1 MNELFL
7 KKLHESITP
16 SNKALIESVEQMYLV
31 CEKKA
36 QLEAGGWK
44 NLAAAGAIGLAGLGG
59 GYALHDPIQTTKHE
73 IQQEIKQDAENSL
86 TIEQVRERSQEGAQI
101 LEGKKGWH
109 YVDVSQHPGL
119 YSDSFK
125 NMGLGDLDKQKYI
138 QIGWYVSPDNR
149 TYYSTVTGEVYQMPE
164 NETFDQATQNHRG
177 NYKGNGLK
185 ATGVVSDDELPY
197 CSISLAAHYGKDKEC
212 GPLGYELHGQ
222 KFYDFNGGKE

>member
-16 SNKALIESVEQMYLV
+16 SNKALIESVEQMYRV

-73 IQQEIKQDAENSL
+73 IQQEIKQDAANSL

-101 LEGKKGWH
+101 LEGKKGMAG
-109 YVDVSQHPGL
+109 Y
-119 YSDSFK
+119 
-125 NMGLGDLDKQKYI
+125 DKTS
-138 QIGWYVSPDNR
+138 V
-149 TYYSTVTGEVYQMPE
+149 
-164 NETFDQATQNHRG
+164 
-177 NYKGNGLK
+177 
-185 ATGVVSDDELPY
+185 
-197 CSISLAAHYGKDKEC
+197 
-212 GPLGYELHGQ
+212 
-222 KFYDFNGGKE
+222 